1 VEVKMKNL
9 LLILPLLFW
18 IGCEEEEEAPIIY
31 PLPTEFPLD
40 KEYAWEYERK
50 YYGSKTEWQLNF
62 TPDTSYLDTLHV
74 LPTENDYSFYWWG
87 GSNPSY
93 MRLVMND
100 GNNFICFGYVDL
112 DDDTT
117 VFYDEPS
124 LWACYSEIFDT
135 SALSDSYYNSFDTR
149 ITSVDTVNDTIYH
162 SYVFSGEDI
171 NQWFEYFDRRKVDMF
186 GIVGAEYYYDWEDS
200 EDLYV
205 KIEKV
210 REINLSSGSIVSFDI
225 EENRPFKTIPNS
237 FQRNYPYNN
246 PFEKSFL
253 SNRLE

>member
-1 VEVKMKNL
+1 MKNL

-50 YYGSKTEWQLNF
+50 FYGSKTEWQLNF

-117 VFYDEPS
+117 VFFDEPT

-135 SALSDSYYNSFDTR
+135 SALSDSYYNYYETR
-149 ITSVDTVNDTIYH
+149 STSVDTVNDTIYH
-162 SYVFSGEDI
+162 SYIFIIEDMY
-171 NQWFEYFDRRKVDMF
+171 QSYEYFARRKDDMF
-186 GIVGAEYYYDWEDS
+186 GFVGWENYYDWEDEEY
-200 EDLYV
+200 EDTYT
-205 KIEKV
+205 KIEKI

-237 FQRNYPYNN
+237 FQRNFPYDN

>member
-1 VEVKMKNL
+1 MKKI

-18 IGCEEEEEAPIIY
+18 LGCEEEEEAPIIY

-50 YYGSKTEWQLNF
+50 YYGSKTEWQYNF
-62 TPDTSYLDTLHV
+62 TPDTSFLDTLHV
-74 LPTENDYSFYWWG
+74 LPTENNYSLYWWHPNFL
-87 GSNPSY
+87 S
-93 MRLVMND
+93 LVMND
-100 GNNFICFGYVDL
+100 ENNFICLGYVDL
-112 DDDTT
+112 FSDTT
-117 VFYDEPS
+117 VFYDKPS

-186 GIVGAEYYYDWEDS
+186 GIVGAEYYYDWEDEEY
-200 EDLYV
+200 EDTYT
-205 KIEKV
+205 KIEKI

-237 FQRNYPYNN
+237 FQRNFPYDN

>member
-1 VEVKMKNL
+1 M
-9 LLILPLLFW
+9 LPLLFW
-18 IGCEEEEEAPIIY
+18 LGCEDEKDEEAPIIY

-40 KEYAWEYERK
+40 KEYAWKYERK
-50 YYGSKTEWQLNF
+50 FYGSKTEWQLNF

-87 GSNPSY
+87 GSDPSY
-93 MRLVMND
+93 ANLVMND

-117 VFYDEPS
+117 VFFDEPT

-135 SALSDSYYNSFDTR
+135 SALSDSYFNFYDTR
-149 ITSVDTVNDTIYH
+149 STSVDTVNDTIYH
-162 SYVFSGEDI
+162 SYVFSFEDI
-171 NQWFEYFDRRKVDMF
+171 NQSLEYFIGMKVDMF
-186 GIVGAEYYYDWEDS
+186 GFVGWEVYYDWEDEEY
-200 EDLYV
+200 EDTYT
-205 KIEKV
+205 KIEKI

-237 FQRNYPYNN
+237 FQRNFPYDN